1 MAAVLSQARQIAS
14 DIIATDHVEHCL
26 NPMTCGDFQHRLD
39 KIGSG
44 IVDRMGRSNLQ
55 RSRAFFVTAA
65 GDDDLHAKQA
75 AQRNG
80 RRANAAGAAMNQHNI
95 ALYDIGPLEQIATD
109 REKRFGRS
117 EEHTSELQSL
127 ILIPYAAFCLKKKK

>member
-65 GDDDLHAKQA
+65 GDDDLHATQA
-75 AQRNG
+75 AQR
-80 RRANAAGAAMNQHNI
+80 
-95 ALYDIGPLEQIATD
+95 T
-109 REKRFGRS
+109 RS
-117 EEHTSELQSL
+117 EEHKSELQSL
-127 ILIPYAAFCLKKKK
+127 MRIPNAVLCLTKNKKH